1 MKGNLVADGRGRR
14 SETRDGIGKKLGEQG
29 LQFGVVGEGKASKH
43 PIQNFFS
50 RRVRRG
56 EGRRGRIGRRRFLLR
71 HFARRRNRR
80 RSKLVKNRG
89 ATFILTIFY
98 LTGRFPIFTLG
109 RCRCVSRIIV
119 RFPLL
124 LSEALLKNRE
134 FFFFIIRWGENQAQL
149 QQKKIELL
157 SNDKLC
163 SIFKKLN

>member
-80 RSKLVKNRG
+80 RSTLVKNRG

-98 LTGRFPIFTLG
+98 LTGDFPYLPLVDAAVFSSHHRSFSTIALRSFTKKQRIFFHYQMG
-109 RCRCVSRIIV
+109 
-119 RFPLL
+119 
-124 LSEALLKNRE
+124 
-134 FFFFIIRWGENQAQL
+134 GNQAQL
-149 QQKKIELL
+149 QQKK
-157 SNDKLC
+157 N
-163 SIFKKLN
+163 